1 MRKIIHRLYNV
12 CGYAAA
18 FFLAAIAGVTLLQI
32 VARQLSI
39 AIETTEIAGFCLAA
53 ATFLGLAYTFVNG
66 GHVRISLVSQFLS
79 QRTTRLVELWCC
91 AIGMLIT
98 GWAAWHMTSY
108 TLQTFQF
115 GDLSPG
121 MVAMP
126 LWIPQSGVCLGL
138 IMMCVAIA
146 EQATLVWTGQPA
158 NYDKNVDGTVE

>member
-1 MRKIIHRLYNV
+1 MIHRLYNF

-39 AIETTEIAGFCLAA
+39 AVETTEIAGFCLAA

-79 QRTTRLVELWCC
+79 PGTTRLIELWCC
-91 AIGMLIT
+91 TIGILIT

-108 TLQTFQF
+108 TVQTFQF

-138 IMMCVAIA
+138 IMLCVAII
-146 EQATLVWTGQPA
+146 EQATLVWTGQAA